1 MDYKLNNFRIQI
13 AARILSITLNI
24 FFIFYFYDVSELIA
38 VALFAAIL
46 IIQVVYLIRFIDTW
60 NRNVVSFLQGINYSD
75 FSQNISISHLGKS
88 FEELSLEMNKVLNN
102 FKNARLEKEES
113 LRYLETVID
122 HVGIGL
128 ISFNSKGDVELLN
141 RAAKKILKIHHLK
154 NLSSLDKIGSG
165 LGRFL
170 FQITP
175 GTKSTFKFS
184 DSGEIIQ
191 LSIFSTG
198 FRMKNQDLKLISL
211 YNIQP
216 ELEEKEI
223 EAWQKLIRVLTHEI
237 MNSITPISSLAATAN
252 NILKN
257 TDSKNEINHDTITD
271 INDALHTIQKRSDG
285 LVNFV
290 NKFRDISKIY
300 KPNFQQVKLNELFYR
315 IRLLVESISSNGR
328 VNFSISILP
337 ENLEIT
343 ADPDLIEHVLINLI
357 KNSIQAITD
366 SENGMIKLRA
376 EINERGKAVIKII
389 DNGPGISE
397 EIIDRVFVPFYSTK
411 KEGSGIGLSISQ
423 SIIRAHNGSISVQ
436 SVPNEETV
444 FTIIF

>member
-46 IIQVVYLIRFIDTW
+46 IIQVVYLIRFIDTS

>member
-46 IIQVVYLIRFIDTW
+46 IIQVVYLIRFIDTS

-271 INDALHTIQKRSDG
+271 INYALHTIQKRSDG

>member
-1 MDYKLNNFRIQI
+1 MGYKLSNFRIQTT
-13 AARILSITLNI
+13 ARILLITINI
-24 FFIFYFYDVSELIA
+24 FFIFHFYNISEIILVVLFVATLI
-38 VALFAAIL
+38 VQ
-46 IIQVVYLIRFIDTW
+46 IIYLIKYIDIS

-75 FSQNISISHLGKS
+75 FSQNLSISNLGKS

-184 DSGEIIQ
+184 DSGEVIQ

-257 TDSKNEINHDTITD
+257 TDTKREISQDTITD
-271 INDALHTIQKRSDG
+271 INDALDTIQKRSDG

-300 KPNFQQVKLNELFYR
+300 KPNFQQVKISELFYR
-315 IRLLVESISSNGR
+315 IRLLVESISSNGKI
-328 VNFSISILP
+328 NFSISIQP

-343 ADPDLIEHVLINLI
+343 IDPDLIEHVLINLI
-357 KNSIQAITD
+357 KNSIQAIAD
-366 SENGMIKLRA
+366 SENGIIKLSA

-423 SIIRAHNGSISVQ
+423 SIIRAHNGSMSVQ
-436 SVPNEETV
+436 STPNEETV
-444 FTIIF
+444 FTIVF

>member
-1 MDYKLNNFRIQI
+1 MGYKLSNFRIKI
-13 AARILSITLNI
+13 TARVLLITLNI
-24 FFIFYFYDVSELIA
+24 FLILYFFNVSEIVL
-38 VALFAAIL
+38 VALFAATL
-46 IIQVVYLIRFIDTW
+46 IVQLFYLIRFIDTS

-75 FSQNISISHLGKS
+75 FSQNISISNLGKS

-128 ISFNSKGDVELLN
+128 ISFNAKGDVELLN

-154 NLSSLDKIGSG
+154 NLSSLDRIGSG

-184 DSGEIIQ
+184 DSGEVIQ

-252 NILKN
+252 NMLKN
-257 TDSKNEINHDTITD
+257 TDNKIEINQDTIAD

-300 KPNFQQVKLNELFYR
+300 KPNFQQVKLSELFYR
-315 IRLLVESISSNGR
+315 IRLLVESISSNGNI
-328 VNFSISILP
+328 NFSISVHP
-337 ENLEIT
+337 ENLEIMV
-343 ADPDLIEHVLINLI
+343 DPDLIEHVLINLI
-357 KNSIQAITD
+357 KNSIQAIAD
-366 SENGMIKLRA
+366 SKKGTIKLTA
-376 EINERGKAVIKII
+376 EISERGKAVIKII

-397 EIIDRVFVPFYSTK
+397 EIIDRIFVPFYSTK

-436 SVPNEETV
+436 SIPHNETI